1 MAQGGEM
8 NDVGRDTALALR
20 AIVAYENGVLRRLT
34 VRAGLCYVLAKYSVY
49 ATLAALADAFA
60 QVWSDGMLAIRGVLR
75 TDVEGVFESAKRLI
89 IRRPMAIIIR
99 SSWGNSS
106 QHIESMPNGKIRH
119 A

>member
-75 TDVEGVFESAKRLI
+75 TVKKLI

-106 QHIESMPNGKIRH
+106 RHIESMPNGKIRH